1 MTIPQLAEEY
11 RRSADM
17 VRQRIAELERAME
30 ETEDEELRFR
40 LDSRIRPLRTIYRQT
55 RDTARYLE
63 SYYHTRR
70 NYGVKQD
77 LL

>member
-11 RRSADM
+11 SRSAEL
-17 VRQRIAELERAME
+17 VRRRIAELERAVE

-55 RDTARYLE
+55 RETARYLG
-63 SYYHTRR
+63 SYYHRRR
-70 NYGVKQD
+70 NYGIQQD